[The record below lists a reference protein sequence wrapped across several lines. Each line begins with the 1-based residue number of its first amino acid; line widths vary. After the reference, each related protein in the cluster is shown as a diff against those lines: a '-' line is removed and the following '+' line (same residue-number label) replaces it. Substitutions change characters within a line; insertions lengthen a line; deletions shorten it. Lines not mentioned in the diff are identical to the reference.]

1 MSNSDPISDLLT
13 RIRNATRNRVAH
25 VDVPASRTKQGVVET
40 LKRTGFV
47 RDFRVVEDEQQGMI
61 RVFLK
66 YGPDGETI
74 INRIERISRPGRR
87 VYRACGE
94 LPRVLDGLGIAV
106 VSTNKGILSDQEAR
120 AAKVGGEVLCQVW

>member
-1 MSNSDPISDLLT
+1 MSKSDPVADLLT
-13 RIRNATRNRVAH
+13 RIRNATRNHVAH

-40 LKRTGFV
+40 LKRAGYI
-47 RDFRVVEDEQQGMI
+47 RDFRVVEDECQGMI

-66 YGPDGETI
+66 YGPDGENVI
-74 INRIERISRPGRR
+74 SRIQRVSRPGRR
-87 VYRACGE
+87 VYRTFRE

-120 AAKVGGEVLCQVW
+120 AARAGGEVLCEIW